1 MKKMIFTIFTMA
13 IISIV
18 LLTMT
23 GCETRPTEYDHKAK
37 GWELWAGG
45 QVDKANII
53 MHGTVRTFVVE
64 FEGDLKVE
72 GDDFY
77 NFNDIVEGTNGSIY
91 RWNTG
96 VGSVFMWVPT
106 EGSTSVRKSVVVKR
120 LIEALSP
127 PPELEK
133 ALASRIEADAA
144 TKKPTPAKHEWH
156 SAIHQPPDADQT
168 VVLEFED
175 GLLTVGYYTRTKE
188 YKTDVNRRKMSG
200 GIALK
205 NVVRWKSINL
215 E

>member
-1 MKKMIFTIFTMA
+1 MKKTILTICAVTM
-13 IISIV
+13 
-18 LLTMT
+18 LLI

-37 GWELWAGG
+37 GWKLWASGT
-45 QVDKANII
+45 VDKANTI
-53 MHGTVRTFVVE
+53 VKQNNRKFVVE

-72 GDDFY
+72 GNDFY
-77 NFNDIVEGTNGSIY
+77 NFNDIVEGSCGSLY

-96 VGSVFMWVPT
+96 VDYIFMWVPA
-106 EGSTSVRKSVVVKR
+106 EDSTSVRKSIVVKKM
-120 LIEALSP
+120 IEALRP
-127 PPELEK
+127 PSELEE

-144 TKKPTPAKHEWH
+144 TRRSTSAKHEWH
-156 SAIHQPPDADQT
+156 SATHQPPDTDHT

-188 YKTDVNRRKMSG
+188 YKTDVDRRKMSG